1 MKKLFLLLFVCSIF
15 LVNQAYVI
23 AGSVTHISSMV
34 QFDTEIGKGLVVA
47 DFGTN
52 WCGPCKQMARIIDDL
67 AREMQQIHFLKIDTD
82 ALSALA
88 ARYNI
93 TSIPTFIFFKNGKIV
108 FRCTGSRNKNN
119 FKQEISSRLLL

>member
-1 MKKLFLLLFVCSIF
+1 MKKLVFLLFASSIF
-15 LVNQAYVI
+15 VVNQAYAIV
-23 AGSVTHISSMV
+23 GSVTHINSIE
-34 QFDTEIGKGLVVA
+34 QFDTEISSGLVVA

-52 WCGPCKQMARIIDDL
+52 WCGPCKQMARIIADL

-93 TSIPTFIFFKNGKIV
+93 TNIPTFIFFKNGKLV